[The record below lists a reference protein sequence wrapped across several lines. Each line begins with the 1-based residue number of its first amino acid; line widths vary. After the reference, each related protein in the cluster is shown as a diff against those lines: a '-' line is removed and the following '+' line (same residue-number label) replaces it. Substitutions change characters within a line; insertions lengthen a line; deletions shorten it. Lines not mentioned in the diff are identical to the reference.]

1 MTSELQEV
9 LLGDFFLFIQG
20 GMVECVR
27 ELLPYVSVDQCRS
40 ELGSTA
46 LIESVKKNNIDLI
59 KLLMEAGFHLE
70 EKDEEFKM
78 TPLMF
83 ACFLGFKEIAE
94 VLMRSGASVV
104 ASNDDR
110 ATSLLLACKKGHVEI
125 VQLLLQAGEIG
136 GVSVSNDVCL
146 TIAAEQRHTE
156 LVKVLLEKEFNVNAQ
171 DVNGNAALHFA

>member
-59 KLLMEAGFHLE
+59 KLVPSVRVICKAARRFTAFVAKKASRYRCRTTFALCSCKGGCAFIGHNRY
-70 EKDEEFKM
+70 EKVD
-78 TPLMF
+78 
-83 ACFLGFKEIAE
+83 GQHQEI
-94 VLMRSGASVV
+94 
-104 ASNDDR
+104 
-110 ATSLLLACKKGHVEI
+110 
-125 VQLLLQAGEIG
+125 
-136 GVSVSNDVCL
+136 
-146 TIAAEQRHTE
+146 
-156 LVKVLLEKEFNVNAQ
+156 
-171 DVNGNAALHFA
+171 